1 LRKTEARQGQPG
13 ISARLPKEQASKRG
27 RNMRWQQMAI
37 GVLTGLAS
45 TLGTLA
51 GLSWHMQ
58 SGHRETMECVR
69 PGMTAAQVRHV
80 LGRPRT
86 VWTGAAPLRAA
97 LRAEGPALKRPTPTG
112 WRRAFVY
119 RTTVHTRM
127 VVLLDGRGRTTG
139 VLDYGT

>member
-1 LRKTEARQGQPG
+1 
-13 ISARLPKEQASKRG
+13 
-27 RNMRWQQMAI
+27 MRWQQMAV

-45 TLGTLA
+45 TLATMA
-51 GLSWHMQ
+51 GVAWHMQ
-58 SGHRETMECVR
+58 RGHWQTMQCVR
-69 PGMTAAQVRHV
+69 PGMTAAQVRRV
-80 LGRPRT
+80 LGPPRA

-97 LRAEGPALKRPTPTG
+97 LKGEGPALERQPPTG